1 MSTAFGI
8 LLFVIVYGPVAYLV
22 YVEVTGRRLRIRS
35 LVARRG
41 STSALAPA
49 TRARSGYLRQS

>member
-41 STSALAPA
+41 RLQ
-49 TRARSGYLRQS
+49 RWRQRLELVSGYLRQS